1 MLGYFAKSERLRQAD
16 FLGII
21 TYLGSSHF
29 EYRAPAQVPQIS
41 ESALADLATAT
52 LIFFRS
58 NVWDDFSILCLDGS
72 KPQGKDFAPPFST
85 WMWASVTVSKRMS
98 VYKFCPLY

>member
-21 TYLGSSHF
+21 TYLGSAQF
-29 EYRAPAQVPQIS
+29 EYRAPTQVPQIS

-72 KPQGKDFAPPFST
+72 KPQGKVITPPFST
-85 WMWASVTVSKRMS
+85 WMWASVTVSNRMS
-98 VYKFCPLY
+98 VYKFCPFD